1 MIAGLCAI
9 GFFCIGL
16 SIYLII
22 RYIDE
27 NILLWLNK
35 EEVKKEM
42 KLRQFA
48 EMLDGKEYGY
58 PQFAKEEIQIAK
70 ENGFV
75 IVYGV
80 SYDLMEFEGAI
91 YDEGSCFNGGKIYIC
106 ETGCVDYGNART
118 KCIEAKWC
126 NTDEYGNV
134 IKWTYKTD
142 IPHETFM
149 IYENGEKYCQ
159 GIVFEINALS

>member
-1 MIAGLCAI
+1 
-9 GFFCIGL
+9 
-16 SIYLII
+16 
-22 RYIDE
+22 
-27 NILLWLNK
+27 
-35 EEVKKEM
+35 M

-75 IVYGV
+75 IVYGA
-80 SYDLMEFEGAI
+80 SDDLMEFEGAI
-91 YDEGSCFNGGKIYIC
+91 YDEGGCFNGGKIYVC
-106 ETGCVDYGNART
+106 ETGCVDYGNAKT
-118 KCIEAKWC
+118 KCIEAIWC
-126 NTDEYGNV
+126 NKDTTDENGNV
-134 IKWTYKTD
+134 ITWSYKTD